1 MKRIWRAYH
10 VVEAMHL
17 RNVLE
22 AAGIPAILRN
32 ENLIRV
38 AGEVPFDQ
46 AWPEVWILDDA
57 QAGEAGVLLQE
68 VRRPRYAPGWTC
80 RQCSESLEGQFTT
93 CWNCGTDRS
102 D

>member
-46 AWPEVWILDDA
+46 AWPEVWILDDSHA
-57 QAGEAGVLLQE
+57 APAAALIHEL
-68 VRRPRYAPGWTC
+68 RHPPYAPGWTC
-80 RQCSESLEGQFTT
+80 LRCQESLEGQFTT
-93 CWNCGTDRS
+93 CWNCGTDRP